1 MFIPIPMD
9 VVILIINYLDF
20 FIDESKYFCISK
32 KFTHELKKTDR
43 WKNLKQ
49 LTEHVSILF
58 EEKQKYIYSENIDLG
73 NKWIKMY
80 KIRWPSL
87 SDVRKKNK
95 ISSPLWKIGDY
106 VDVKDCINS
115 WNPGIIKKIIYENE
129 NITLLDQFLRMTS
142 NRIILSGKKYLIE
155 FLGWTDSFNEY
166 ITVDKIARLGT
177 HTIHPDYTFESLK
190 KDIFVWCL
198 FKYDNVWQYLNI
210 KLLESSNEVEK
221 KIKVGTETIILT
233 RKNIK
238 NYIRYIS
245 NVNAFLSNTST
256 TFCPCNRILKY

>member
-1 MFIPIPMD
+1 MD

-32 KFTHELKKTDR
+32 KFIHILKKTDR

-58 EEKQKYIYSENIDLG
+58 EEKRNYIYSENIDLG
-73 NKWIKMY
+73 NMWIKMY
-80 KIRWPSL
+80 KSRWPSL
-87 SDVRKKNK
+87 SDVKKKNE
-95 ISSPLWKIGDY
+95 ISSPLWKVGDY
-106 VDVKDCINS
+106 VDVKDHINS
-115 WNPGIIKKIIYENE
+115 WCPGIIKKIIYENE
-129 NITLLDQFLRMTS
+129 NITLLNHFLRMTS
-142 NRIILSGKKYLIE
+142 NRSILMLSGKKYLIE
-155 FLGWTDSFNEY
+155 FIGWTDSFNEY
-166 ITVDKIARLGT
+166 VNVDNIARLGT

-190 KDIFVWCL
+190 KDICVWCL
-198 FKYDNVWQYLNI
+198 IKYDNIWKYLNI

-233 RKNIK
+233 RKNIN

-245 NVNAFLSNTST
+245 NVNAFLCNVST
-256 TFCPCNRILKY
+256 IFCPDNRALKY